1 MTLNTQAR
9 LGHLWKSAQTRTA
22 PHRATSGRQEQK
34 KQGSS
39 LLSKNSGTEKCREE
53 AEAEEDGQL
62 PSAGKDDVQVVEVG
76 PTAMQQKSEQTQKL
90 EVSMPEFQDSLGM

>member
-22 PHRATSGRQEQK
+22 PHRATSGRQEKK

-39 LLSKNSGTEKCREE
+39 LLSKNPGTEKCREE

-76 PTAMQQKSEQTQKL
+76 PTSMQQKSEQTQKL